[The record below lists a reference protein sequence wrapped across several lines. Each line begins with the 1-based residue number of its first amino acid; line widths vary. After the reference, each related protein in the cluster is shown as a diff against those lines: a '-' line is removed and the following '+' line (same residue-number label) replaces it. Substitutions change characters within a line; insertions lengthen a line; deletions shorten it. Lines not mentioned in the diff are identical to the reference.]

1 MKTVAIIGTFDTKAK
16 EFSYVKDEIARLG
29 FNTLMIHTGVY
40 DSLISVDITNQQV
53 LDEVDVD
60 ITELIRKSDR
70 AYATDMLAKG
80 MQSLLLKLFEAQ
92 KFDGVISLGGSSGTT
107 IATAGMKELPIGIPK
122 VMVST
127 MTSGD
132 ISQYVGTSDIFMMP
146 SIVDIAGLNKISK
159 QIFMNAINA
168 LGGMLSDYELDF
180 NEDKPLIAASMFGVT
195 TPVVTQATEILEQ
208 HGYEVVIFHAT
219 GTGGKAM
226 EDLIRSGYFE
236 GVLDLTTTEWADQL
250 CGGVLSAGE
259 SRLDAAIEN
268 NIPQVVSLGALDMVN
283 FGPKETVPEQ
293 YKNRLLYQHNPSVT
307 LIWTTVEEN
316 VKIGHKIAEKLNKAD
331 TNTALVIPV
340 KGISAIDKDGEIF
353 YDEKATQALINTIK
367 ENLNSDITI
376 HELDYHINDKTF
388 SNEVSRILINAI
400 EKWEGDTYE

>member
-16 EFSYVKDEIARLG
+16 EFSYVKDEIERLG

-92 KFDGVISLGGSSGTT
+92 KFDGVISLGGSSGTA

-168 LGGMLSDYELDF
+168 LGRMLSDYELDF

-307 LIWTTVEEN
+307 LMRTTVEEN
-316 VKIGHKIAEKLNKAD
+316 IKIGHKIAEKLNKAD

-367 ENLNSDITI
+367 ENLNSNITI

-400 EKWEGDTYE
+400 EK

>member
-16 EFSYVKDEIARLG
+16 EFSYVKDEIERLG

-92 KFDGVISLGGSSGTT
+92 KFDGVISLGGSSGTA

-307 LIWTTVEEN
+307 LMRTTVEEN
-316 VKIGHKIAEKLNKAD
+316 IKIGNKIAEKLNKAD

-367 ENLNSDITI
+367 ENLNSNITI

-400 EKWEGDTYE
+400 EK

>member
-1 MKTVAIIGTFDTKAK
+1 METVAIIGTFDTKAK
-16 EFSYVKDEIARLG
+16 EFSYVKDEIERLG

-92 KFDGVISLGGSSGTT
+92 KFDGVISLGGSSGTA

-307 LIWTTVEEN
+307 LMRTTVEEN
-316 VKIGHKIAEKLNKAD
+316 IKIGHKIAEKLNKAD

-367 ENLNSDITI
+367 ENLNSNITI

-400 EKWEGDTYE
+400 EK

>member
-16 EFSYVKDEIARLG
+16 EFSYVKDEIERLG

-92 KFDGVISLGGSSGTT
+92 KFDGVISLGGSSGTA

-146 SIVDIAGLNKISK
+146 SIVDIVGLNKISK

-236 GVLDLTTTEWADQL
+236 GVLDLTTTVWADQL

-307 LIWTTVEEN
+307 LMRTTVEEN
-316 VKIGHKIAEKLNKAD
+316 IKIGHKIAEKLNKAD

-367 ENLNSDITI
+367 ENLNSNITI

-400 EKWEGDTYE
+400 EK

>member
-16 EFSYVKDEIARLG
+16 EFSYVKDEIERLG

-132 ISQYVGTSDIFMMP
+132 ISQYVGTSDIFMIP

-180 NEDKPLIAASMFGVT
+180 NEDKPLIAASMFGVI

-219 GTGGKAM
+219 GTGGKVM

-307 LIWTTVEEN
+307 LMRTTVEEN
-316 VKIGHKIAEKLNKAD
+316 IKIGHKIAEKLNRAD
-331 TNTALVIPV
+331 TNTALVITV
-340 KGISAIDKDGEIF
+340 KGISAIDKEGEIF

-367 ENLNSDITI
+367 ENLNSNITI

-400 EKWEGDTYE
+400 EK

>member
-16 EFSYVKDEIARLG
+16 EFSYVKDEIERLG

-92 KFDGVISLGGSSGTT
+92 KFDGVISLGGSSGTA

-307 LIWTTVEEN
+307 LMRKTVEEN
-316 VKIGHKIAEKLNKAD
+316 IKIGHKIAEKLNKAD

-367 ENLNSDITI
+367 ENLNSNITI

-400 EKWEGDTYE
+400 EK

>member
-16 EFSYVKDEIARLG
+16 EFSYVKDEIERLG

-92 KFDGVISLGGSSGTT
+92 KFDGVISLGGSSGTA

-168 LGGMLSDYELDF
+168 LGWMLSDYELDF

-307 LIWTTVEEN
+307 LMRTTVEEN
-316 VKIGHKIAEKLNKAD
+316 IKIGHKIVEKLNKAD

-367 ENLNSDITI
+367 ENLNSNITI

-400 EKWEGDTYE
+400 EK

>member
-16 EFSYVKDEIARLG
+16 EFSYVKDEIERLG

-92 KFDGVISLGGSSGTT
+92 KFDGVISLGGSSGTA

-283 FGPKETVPEQ
+283 FGPKETVLEQ

-307 LIWTTVEEN
+307 LMRTTVEEN
-316 VKIGHKIAEKLNKAD
+316 IKIGHKIAEKLNKAD

-367 ENLNSDITI
+367 ENLNSNITI

-400 EKWEGDTYE
+400 EK

>member
-16 EFSYVKDEIARLG
+16 EFSYVKDEIERLG

-92 KFDGVISLGGSSGTT
+92 KFDGVISLGGSSGTA

-250 CGGVLSAGE
+250 CGCVLSAGE

-307 LIWTTVEEN
+307 LMRTTVEEN
-316 VKIGHKIAEKLNKAD
+316 IKIGHKIAEKLNKAD

-367 ENLNSDITI
+367 ENLNSNITI

-400 EKWEGDTYE
+400 EK

>member
-1 MKTVAIIGTFDTKAK
+1 MKTVVIIGTFDTKAK
-16 EFSYVKDEIARLG
+16 EFSYVKDEIERLG

-92 KFDGVISLGGSSGTT
+92 KFDGVISLGGSSGTA

-307 LIWTTVEEN
+307 LMRTTVEEN
-316 VKIGHKIAEKLNKAD
+316 IKIGHKIAEKLNKAD

-367 ENLNSDITI
+367 ENLNSNITI

-400 EKWEGDTYE
+400 EK

>member
-16 EFSYVKDEIARLG
+16 EFSYVKDEIERLG

-92 KFDGVISLGGSSGTT
+92 KFDGVISLGGSSGTA

-180 NEDKPLIAASMFGVT
+180 NKDKPLIAASMFGVT

-250 CGGVLSAGE
+250 CGGLLSAGE

-307 LIWTTVEEN
+307 LMRTTVEEN
-316 VKIGHKIAEKLNKAD
+316 IKIGHKIAEKLNKAD

-367 ENLNSDITI
+367 ENLNSNITI

-400 EKWEGDTYE
+400 EK